1 MVTRRIFVIALLL
14 SLGGLSVWSADV
26 VTQTGRLSPFREVLI
41 DIPGDVKL
49 IAGAS
54 PDYTITAEPVVVAAI
69 SFKVTGQKLVVTAGK
84 NFDTRKPVVIAI
96 HLPVLAKLE
105 ANGSVTVA
113 SSVPTAED
121 SFELRMEGASDVTM
135 GAIQTKSTKVTLT
148 GSGTIT
154 MSGRSDKLVLALS
167 GSADGKLRN
176 LKTQDA
182 NVSIS
187 GSGDVVVSA
196 ARSLKAA
203 IAGAGDIAYVGD
215 PKVESNISGVGDV
228 TKIN

>member
-1 MVTRRIFVIALLL
+1 MVTRRILVMALLL
-14 SLGGLSVWSADV
+14 SLGGSSVWSADV

-54 PDYTITAEPVVVAAI
+54 PDYTITAEPMVVAAI

-121 SFELRMEGASDVTM
+121 SFELRMEGSSDVTM
-135 GAIQTKSTKVTLT
+135 GAIQTKSTKVTLS

-154 MSGRSDKLVLALS
+154 MSSRFDKLVLALS
-167 GSADGKLRN
+167 GSADDKLRN
-176 LKTQDA
+176 LMTQDA

-203 IAGAGDIAYVGD
+203 IAGAGD
-215 PKVESNISGVGDV
+215 V